1 MNAPAPYLISWNI
14 TKRCNLLCAHCYLD
28 ANELSGVD
36 AISTSEALS
45 IIAEISSL
53 APGAMLV
60 LTGGE
65 PLLRPDIFDI
75 ISRAA
80 ELGLSPVLGTNG
92 TMLTKEVCSRLLDSG
107 IKGAGV
113 SLDSLS
119 PAFHDKFRGMPGA
132 WQKTLAGME
141 ALREFNIPFQIQ
153 FTITKENRHE
163 IARAASFA
171 LEQGALSMNFFFL
184 VCTGRGQKAADLTPE
199 EYETALED
207 IVKAEEEFG
216 GRIMVRARC
225 APHIVRVAE
234 RVNPQSPLVKG
245 ATCGCVAGKG
255 YLRISPE
262 GLVTACPYIPANE
275 HSPSVLK
282 TCLKEIWEKDT
293 SFSSLRTPALSGR
306 CSDCGYKDSCGGCRA
321 RALAANGSLMGE
333 DPWCV
338 YEPKGD
344 EKKKATPSTAP
355 VWSVEAQ
362 ERLEKI
368 PAFLRPM
375 IRKGLERYAA
385 SKGIGMITP
394 ELMAELRQ
402 KAGR

>member
-1 MNAPAPYLISWNI
+1 MSAPYLISWNI

-28 ANELSGVD
+28 ASDSGVD
-36 AISTSEALS
+36 AISTCEALS
-45 IIAEISSL
+45 ITAQAASM

-65 PLLRPDIFDI
+65 PLLRPDIYDI
-75 ISRAA
+75 INKAA
-80 ELGLSPVLGTNG
+80 KLGLSPVLGTNG
-92 TMLTKEVCSRLLDSG
+92 TMLAKEVCSRLLDAG

-119 PAFHDKFRGMPGA
+119 PTFHDKFRGMPGA
-132 WQKTLAGME
+132 WQKTLTGME
-141 ALREFNIPFQIQ
+141 ALRAFNIPFQMQ

-163 IARAASFA
+163 IKRAASFA
-171 LEQGALSMNFFFL
+171 LEQGALSVNFFFL
-184 VCTGRGQKAADLTPE
+184 VCTGRGQKATDLTPE
-199 EYETALED
+199 EYEAALEE
-207 IVKAEEEFG
+207 IVKAEDEFG
-216 GRIMVRARC
+216 GKIMVRARC

-234 RVNPQSPLVKG
+234 RLNPQSPLVKG

-262 GLVTACPYIPANE
+262 GLVTACPYIPANSS
-275 HSPSVLK
+275 SPSVLK
-282 TCLKEIWEKDT
+282 TSLKEIWENDS
-293 SFSSLRTPALSGR
+293 SFISLRTPALTGR
-306 CSDCGYKDSCGGCRA
+306 CADCEYKDSCGGCRA
-321 RALAANGSLMGE
+321 RALTANGSLMEE

-338 YEPKGD
+338 YQPNGD
-344 EKKKATPSTAP
+344 EKKTAIP
-355 VWSVEAQ
+355 LRAPGWSVEAQ

-368 PAFLRPM
+368 PTFLRPM

-385 SKGIGMITP
+385 SKGIETITP

-402 KAGR
+402 KAGK

>member
-1 MNAPAPYLISWNI
+1 MSAHPPYLISWNI
-14 TKRCNLLCAHCYLD
+14 TKRCNLFCGHCYLD
-28 ANELSGVD
+28 AAELSGVD
-36 AISTSEALS
+36 AISTDEALR
-45 IIAEISSL
+45 ITAQAASL

-92 TMLTKEVCSRLLDSG
+92 TMLTKETCSRLLDAG

-113 SLDSLS
+113 SIDSLS
-119 PAFHDKFRGMPGA
+119 PAFHDRFRGMEGA
-132 WQKTLAGME
+132 WEKTLSGME
-141 ALREFNIPFQIQ
+141 ALRAFNIPFQMQ
-153 FTITKENRHE
+153 FTVTKENRLE
-163 IARAASFA
+163 IAEAASFA
-171 LEQGALSMNFFFL
+171 LERGALSMNFFFL

-216 GRIMVRARC
+216 ARVMVRARC

-262 GLVTACPYIPANE
+262 GLVTACPYIPANGG
-275 HSPSVLK
+275 SASVLK
-282 TCLKEIWEKDT
+282 TPLKEIWEKDP
-293 SFSSLRTPALSGR
+293 SFLSLRQPALSGR
-306 CSDCGYKDSCGGCRA
+306 CAECCYKDSCGGCRA
-321 RALAANGSLMGE
+321 RASAANGNLMGE

-344 EKKKATPSTAP
+344 EKKAATQPAAP
-355 VWSVEAQ
+355 AWDPEAR

-375 IRKGLERYAA
+375 IKKGLERYAA
-385 SKGIGMITP
+385 SKGIDTITP

-402 KAGR
+402 KAGK